1 MGVEKPMKFI
11 VWGLTLIVCGLTL
24 AVLVN
29 MVCVAAVTYFY
40 LTGGLAP

>member
-11 VWGLTLIVCGLTL
+11 VWGLTL

-29 MVCVAAVTYFY
+29 TVCVAVVTYFY